1 MERLLEYTVIVIT
14 GQRKKQG
21 VCTPHSV
28 KYFEIE
34 EIVLKELRRMC
45 KKYINTNML
54 ENALKNSDKLKNK
67 KNKILYE
74 INKLDNE
81 IENLK
86 RKIDVCYND
95 KLDGNITL
103 EMYKR
108 TYNNFTLDIKNKEK
122 EIKLYKEQLKNL
134 ENTNVTDDKYYA
146 QKIEEFLK
154 LEKNY

>member
-1 MERLLEYTVIVIT
+1 M
-14 GQRKKQG
+14 
-21 VCTPHSV
+21 C
-28 KYFEIE
+28 E
-34 EIVLKELRRMC
+34 E
-45 KKYINTNML
+45 YINTNML

-154 LEKNY
+154 LEKPTRALITTLIDRIEIDEDKNIDIYYKFRLV